1 MYIYIYIF
9 VSLTGASGGEGST
22 ATMTSG
28 QHHLV
33 VEQVRIL
40 DEDGVMK
47 VTYPA
52 RNDLLNNAFKVIRD
66 YE

>member
-1 MYIYIYIF
+1 
-9 VSLTGASGGEGST
+9 
-22 ATMTSG
+22 MTSG